1 MAGRALVLGGG
12 GVTGVAWELGIVA
25 GLVEEGID
33 LTAADLI
40 VGTSA
45 GSVVGAII
53 ASGEPVAAAY
63 ERQLQ
68 PPPVTDRSA
77 RLGLALILRYVV
89 AAATARDPQ
98 RVRAKIGALSLRA
111 RTIPEQERRRVIA
124 DRLRSADWPTTQRL
138 LVTAVAADDGEFVI
152 FDRDSS
158 VSLVD
163 AVSASCAVPG
173 VWPPATVNG
182 RRYIDGG
189 ARSPANVDLATE
201 CDRVVVLA
209 PITAAL
215 RRDGRPGR
223 QLAALPA
230 ARGLLIAPDR
240 EAARAIGSNVLDG
253 ARRTAAARAGMAQ
266 ARTVASAVRSV
277 WSAS

>member
-12 GVTGVAWELGIVA
+12 GVTGVAWELGIIA
-25 GLVEEGID
+25 GLVVEGID
-33 LTAADLI
+33 LTAADVV

-53 ASGEPVAAAY
+53 TSGEPVASAY
-63 ERQLQ
+63 DRQLE
-68 PPPVTDRSA
+68 PPPSSDRSA
-77 RLGLALILRYVV
+77 RIGPALLLRYVAV
-89 AAATARDPQ
+89 AATARDPQ
-98 RVRAKIGALSLRA
+98 RARAKIGALSLRA
-111 RTIPEQERRRVIA
+111 RTIPEQDRRRAIA
-124 DRLRSADWPTTQRL
+124 SRIGDADWPTRQRL
-138 LVTAVAADDGEFVI
+138 LVTAVLAETGEFVV
-152 FDRDSS
+152 FDRDSG

-189 ARSPANVDLATE
+189 TRSPANVDVAAD
-201 CDRVVVLA
+201 CDRVIVLA

-215 RRDGRPGR
+215 HRDGRPAR
-223 QLAALPA
+223 QLAALSKA
-230 ARGLLIAPDR
+230 HGVVIAPDR
-240 EAARAIGSNVLDG
+240 DAARAIGSNVLDA
-253 ARRTAAARAGMAQ
+253 ARRVGSARAGRAQ
-266 ARTVASAVRSV
+266 AASVAAAVRSV